1 MKIFEIDDS
10 DRAWAA
16 LQGISFDIDQYF
28 VEAKNILDML
38 IKLKSQHRNN
48 IWLPN
53 IDIVEEKLA
62 RIVNANLA
70 NDVSSKDL
78 KDKSQQYL
86 NEINRLRGLL

>member
-10 DRAWAA
+10 DRVWAA
-16 LQGISFDIDQYF
+16 LQGISFDIDNYF
-28 VEAKNILDML
+28 TEAKNILDML

-53 IDIVEEKLA
+53 IGIVEEKLI

-86 NEINRLRGLL
+86 DEIKRLKGLL

>member
-1 MKIFEIDDS
+1 MKIFEIG

>member
-28 VEAKNILDML
+28 TEANNILDML

-53 IDIVEEKLA
+53 IDIVEEKLT
-62 RIVNANLA
+62 RIANANLA
-70 NDVSSKDL
+70 NDVSSKEL
-78 KDKSQQYL
+78 KDKSQRYL
-86 NEINRLRGLL
+86 AEINRLKGLL